1 MISINNTNFYV
12 SANHTQKKI
21 SNKNNQHTSTSKNTN
36 HNASDNINQYS
47 KKSLAQYQK
56 YDKANQNPR
65 IILNKDIPYSARTA
79 VNQYAE
85 NDSIESMEKRNNLL
99 GFTAYA

>member
-1 MISINNTNFYV
+1 MTSIYGTNFYV

-21 SNKNNQHTSTSKNTN
+21 SNKNNQQASSYKSTNN
-36 HNASDNINQYS
+36 NAPVEINQYS

-56 YDKANQNPR
+56 YENPR
-65 IILNKDIPYSARTA
+65 IILNKDITYSARTA
-79 VNQYAE
+79 VNQYTE
-85 NDSIESMEKRNNLL
+85 NNNIESTEKRNNLL